1 MKLKKADAFWD
12 RSNLNN
18 VNYNFESIEKRLSSL
33 QNATLDLLN
42 DGKLTDAQFQDLQI
56 ALNELVKKGDV
67 SVNDI
72 NKSLGKIDQT
82 YLTEELIQQ
91 IAGNANVNAIP
102 ADDSITTNK
111 IVRGAVTPEKTS
123 FFTENTTSNLL
134 NIDTLE
140 KGKTV
145 DADGTIISDDLRWL
159 TDFIPLDSTLEEQ
172 INFTQSFYRIA
183 LYDKDKEFISR
194 TGSNGTYYKPNP
206 STFTKYVRISG
217 TKAPEE
223 IMMNKGTSLLPYEKP
238 IDLSNIKLKPEFI
251 DLPDLGDISFDNIE
265 EHQLSDKLKSK
276 IEQQTQVYTPSIPKL
291 KFDEVSVGYD
301 EALWLS
307 QDGKRIYGKTGS
319 KLWVSFDE
327 CTTLT
332 TVIPDTF
339 KSVQAVREL
348 DDGELL
354 FSTERDVSGGTQNGR
369 VYKTR
374 GFNKE
379 TGTVESYDLKIETD
393 SKEAKVNNSWGMSVY
408 DNFITLS
415 EYGLKTEE
423 GARRVWF
430 SQDFGETFKIVFD
443 QMTDVES
450 IKGAPVWVGETAHMH
465 TAAFDPYWNRLWVVT
480 GDYPNSAMYYSDDF
494 GETWI
499 WVDVGNKPIVQY
511 TGIIAL
517 PNCVLFGSDRAP
529 NGVYVYYRG
538 QKSDMPKVE
547 PLLLINDR
555 DKISHIFQLPF
566 KRDWQSETPVYFGA
580 TNAGDIPAKSTCI
593 ATVDGKK
600 AFIVHENEQNEMF
613 GGKCGVFLGP
623 TEQGNI
629 IGTFQDDDISGF
641 RIGKAK
647 TLDWIK
653 M

>member
-1 MKLKKADAFWD
+1 M
-12 RSNLNN
+12 
-18 VNYNFESIEKRLSSL
+18 
-33 QNATLDLLN
+33 
-42 DGKLTDAQFQDLQI
+42 
-56 ALNELVKKGDV
+56 
-67 SVNDI
+67 
-72 NKSLGKIDQT
+72 
-82 YLTEELIQQ
+82 
-91 IAGNANVNAIP
+91 
-102 ADDSITTNK
+102 
-111 IVRGAVTPEKTS
+111 
-123 FFTENTTSNLL
+123 
-134 NIDTLE
+134 
-140 KGKTV
+140 
-145 DADGTIISDDLRWL
+145 
-159 TDFIPLDSTLEEQ
+159 
-172 INFTQSFYRIA
+172 
-183 LYDKDKEFISR
+183 
-194 TGSNGTYYKPNP
+194 
-206 STFTKYVRISG
+206 
-217 TKAPEE
+217 
-223 IMMNKGTSLLPYEKP
+223 
-238 IDLSNIKLKPEFI
+238 
-251 DLPDLGDISFDNIE
+251 
-265 EHQLSDKLKSK
+265 
-276 IEQQTQVYTPSIPKL
+276 
-291 KFDEVSVGYD
+291 KFDEVSTGYD

-379 TGTVESYDLKIETD
+379 TGNVESHDLKIETD
-393 SKEAKVNNSWGMSVY
+393 SKEAKINNSWGMSVY

-450 IKGAPVWVGETAHMH
+450 IKGAPVWAGETAHMH
-465 TAAFDPYWNRLWVVT
+465 TAAFDPYWNRIWIVT
-480 GDYPNSAMYYSDDF
+480 GDHPNSAMYYSDDF
-494 GETWI
+494 GETWK
-499 WVDVGNKPIVQY
+499 WVDVQFNNDTMQF

-517 PNCVLFGSDRAP
+517 PNCVIFGSDRNP
-529 NGVYVYYRG
+529 NGVFVYYRG
-538 QKSDMPKVE
+538 SKSDTPTIQ
-547 PLLLINDR
+547 PLLLVNDS
-555 DKISHIFQLPF
+555 DVISHIFQLPF
-566 KRDWQSETPVYFGA
+566 KRGWDSLNPVYFAG
-580 TNAGDIPAKSTCI
+580 TNAGDTDNKSLCV

-600 AFIVHENEQNEMF
+600 AFIVHENEQNEKF
-613 GGKCGVFLGP
+613 GGKCSEFLGE

-629 IGTFQDDDISGF
+629 IGTFFDSDISGF

-647 TLDWIK
+647 APTWTK